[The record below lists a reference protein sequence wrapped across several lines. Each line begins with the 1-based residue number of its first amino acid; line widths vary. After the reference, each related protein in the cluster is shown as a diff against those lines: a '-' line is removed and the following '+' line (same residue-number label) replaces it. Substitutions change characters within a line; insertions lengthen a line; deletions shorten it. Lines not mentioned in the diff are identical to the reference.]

1 MSSFIFNRPSAP
13 TTARFRHIAVA
24 ALMAGALSLSAG
36 AETLRWN
43 VQKQYG
49 ITADGIRKAIQAAKE
64 HFSKEPNDTIVLEFD
79 EGTYKVEGKDTDDG
93 SIDLSGVN
101 PGPDGRLVFKGAG
114 MEKTV
119 LVFNNDI
126 HAIFGRKVFHV
137 TMADMHM
144 TREKYTV
151 SQGLVVEAAA
161 GKVVLDIQEGFPTP
175 ADIFNPT
182 SDQGRFIRRYTNSK
196 EDPQLV
202 VKDNVQLAWREAKP
216 LGDRLWQLDLVKKNL
231 VPNYQKGELIG
242 IKSKH
247 GGKGHGGQAYWLME
261 GSDFIFQ
268 SVKWT
273 QKTRGVFRGGF
284 DKIQILDC
292 VTDRAAP
299 IAGQTPCL
307 ASPDGGPQIGQP
319 WDPPTK
325 GNIVKN
331 CRFIASGDDAVAFFH
346 GTGEV
351 SGCQI
356 RDAFARG
363 ILLSDSPD
371 VVVKDNTLIRCG
383 VQNTKDYKLPGDPAD
398 LVK

>member
-1 MSSFIFNRPSAP
+1 MVA
-13 TTARFRHIAVA
+13 TA
-24 ALMAGALSLSAG
+24 LLGLNAG
-36 AETLRWN
+36 AETLHWN

-49 ITADGIRKAIQAAKE
+49 ITADGIRKAVQAAKK
-64 HFSKEPNDTIVLEFD
+64 HFSKQPNDTVVLDFD
-79 EGTYKVEGKDTDDG
+79 AGVFKVEGKDSDEG

-101 PGPDGRLVFKGAG
+101 PGPEGRLVFQGAG
-114 MEKTV
+114 MDKTV
-119 LVFNNDI
+119 LVFSDNI
-126 HAIFGRKVFHV
+126 AAISGRKVFRV
-137 TMADMHM
+137 TMAGMHM

-151 SQGLVVEAAA
+151 SQGLVVEASK
-161 GKVVLDIQEGFPTP
+161 GKLVLDIQEGFPTP
-175 ADIFNPT
+175 ADIFSAG
-182 SDQGRFIRRYTNSK
+182 SDQGRFLRRYTNSK

-202 VKDNVQLAWREAKP
+202 VKDNAQIAWLDAKP
-216 LGDRLWQLDLVKKNL
+216 LGGRLWQLNLLKKNL
-231 VPNYQKGELIG
+231 VPGYQKGELIG

-247 GGKGHGGQAYWLME
+247 GGQAYWLMG

-273 QKTRGVFRGGF
+273 QKTRGVFRGSF

-299 IAGQTPCL
+299 IAGQATCL
-307 ASPDGGPQIGQP
+307 ASPEGGPQIGQP

-325 GNIVKN
+325 GNIVRN
-331 CRFIASGDDAVAFFH
+331 CRFVASGDDAVAFFH

-363 ILLSDSPD
+363 VLLADSAK
-371 VVVKDNTLIRCG
+371 VVVKDNTLVRCA
-383 VQNTKDYKLPGDPAD
+383 VQNSEDHKLPADPAV
-398 LVK
+398 LMK